1 MLEIYIIV
9 KNDKSQVKYF
19 NDLILYSRIIEIPNS
34 ISCSLLTNKLLDG
47 KRFLIYTKIFRKW

>member
-34 ISCSLLTNKLLDG
+34 ISCSLLTN
-47 KRFLIYTKIFRKW
+47 F

>member
-34 ISCSLLTNKLLDG
+34 TPSAVVS
-47 KRFLIYTKIFRKW
+47 